1 MVDENTEELDVI
13 ELEGSLA
20 DIEKPPE
27 LPPGVYVG
35 EVQDVQVATSGKG
48 NQYYAVKFVVA
59 PEEIPADIVDA
70 FEDGAVLYW
79 NRQIKPTAKDRRALY
94 NLRRFVEALGL
105 DSDTTSINPNEW
117 MGCQA
122 KLRVRHNKNPN
133 TGELQAQIQS
143 VDSVEAQA
151 APARGTGRRAAAV
164 EEVEEAPPTRPTRRA
179 GRGR

>member
-1 MVDENTEELDVI
+1 
-13 ELEGSLA
+13 
-20 DIEKPPE
+20 
-27 LPPGVYVG
+27 VYVG

-105 DSDTTSINPNEW
+105 DSNTTSINPNEW

-122 KLRVRHNKNPN
+122 KLRVRLNKNPN
-133 TGELQAQIQS
+133 TGEMQAQIQS

-151 APARGTGRRAAAV
+151 AQPA
-164 EEVEEAPPTRPTRRA
+164 ERA
-179 GRGR
+179 GVQRQLRRWMRLRRLGLLVVGWSRSVTNKAGVGFDPTPFDSNRSASYGS